1 MKSKFLSYLL
11 FCSIFLLLITSC
23 SKKEKLYTVGII
35 QIAQSSQLDQ
45 AREGVIL
52 AFKDSSFVD
61 GKNIKI
67 NYQNAQDEI
76 SIINLI
82 LQQFV
87 QDKVDL
93 IITIGSPCLVSACNF
108 VKDIPVVSTASF
120 HPTQLGIKEIPP
132 NITGTYDPFDM
143 DDFIQFI
150 KEVLSDVKRIGVP
163 WNPSESNS
171 RFSVEHLRK
180 SAKKYMIELVEVS
193 VSNSSEVY
201 SDIQFLAT
209 KGIDAIVVSTDNT
222 VNTAFDSVVKVAEDN
237 KIPIFVTEPDD
248 FSQGACAGFG
258 IDLYDCGYKSGI
270 LAVRI
275 MKGEKVENIPFQL
288 LKHKRLYLNLPEA
301 EVQGIKFSENIIKK
315 ADKIIK

>member
-1 MKSKFLSYLL
+1 MKRKLL
-11 FCSIFLLLITSC
+11 NYFSFCLICLLLITNC
-23 SKKEKLYTVGII
+23 SKREKLYTVGII
-35 QIAQSSQLDQ
+35 QIAQASLLDK
-45 AREGVIL
+45 AREGVIQ

-67 NYQNAQDEI
+67 NYQNAQNEI
-76 SIINLI
+76 PNINLI

-143 DDFIQFI
+143 DDFIKLI
-150 KEVLSDVKRIGVP
+150 KEALPDVKRIGVP

-180 SAKKYMIELVEVS
+180 SAQKYRIELVEES
-193 VSNSSEVY
+193 VNNSSEVY
-201 SDIQFLAT
+201 SVTQFLAT
-209 KGIDAIVVSTDNT
+209 KRIEAIVVSTDNT
-222 VNTAFDSVVKVAEDN
+222 VYSAFDSVVEVAEDN
-237 KIPIFVTEPDD
+237 KIPIFITEPNNV
-248 FSQGACAGFG
+248 SEGACAGFG

-301 EVQGIKFSENIIKK
+301 EVQGIKFAEDIIKK

>member
-11 FCSIFLLLITSC
+11 FCSICLLLITNC

-45 AREGVIL
+45 AREGMIL

-61 GKNIKI
+61 GKNINIK
-67 NYQNAQDEI
+67 YQNAQNEI
-76 SIINLI
+76 SNINLI

-108 VKDIPVVSTASF
+108 VKDIPVVSTAAF

-150 KEVLSDVKRIGVP
+150 KEALSDVKRIGVP

-180 SAKKYMIELVEVS
+180 SAKKYQLELVEVS

-237 KIPIFVTEPDD
+237 KIPI
-248 FSQGACAGFG
+248 
-258 IDLYDCGYKSGI
+258 
-270 LAVRI
+270 
-275 MKGEKVENIPFQL
+275 
-288 LKHKRLYLNLPEA
+288 
-301 EVQGIKFSENIIKK
+301 
-315 ADKIIK
+315 